1 MNQRRLG
8 IAFIFI
14 VLVCFCNIANAEKVY
29 EFNSTCQQAY
39 QEIIKLKLKEG
50 SLLIEKE
57 KKQNPDNLIPIFLES
72 YIDLFNLFFY
82 EDPAE
87 YAIKKLQLADRLKL
101 LETGPQNSPF
111 YRYCLSASYLHR
123 AFIEIK
129 FSENWRASWDVRK
142 AFLLIKENKRI
153 FSTFVPNDLI
163 YGGLQT
169 VIATIPS
176 GYTLFANLVGLSGT
190 MDEGLK
196 MVGNF
201 ANSDNPYAKLFSSE
215 GAFVYCYI
223 FYHIANRKQDVF
235 SYIQNK
241 KLDLVNNHLLA
252 YMAAN
257 IAIADKRLE
266 YAKNIMLSRNK
277 SPDYSPIPVWDYELG
292 LIHLYHLESKEG
304 IKYYESYL
312 SKFKGNFYLKD
323 NYLKLSW
330 CYFLEGNMQ
339 AAESARNNILRKGT
353 LDTDADKQ
361 AMKDARSG
369 VWPNMLL
376 LKARMLSDGGYY
388 KDALLTLNGKSVN
401 SFISEE
407 EKLEFDYRLGRIYD
421 DLNRNEE
428 AIQFYNSAITI
439 GANRQEY
446 YAARAALQVGEIY
459 ERLGKKAQAIIY
471 FQKVLSL
478 KNHEYKNSLDQKA
491 NAGIER
497 CSVK

>member
-1 MNQRRLG
+1 MKVQ
-8 IAFIFI
+8 
-14 VLVCFCNIANAEKVY
+14 AEKVY

-39 QEIIKLKLKEG
+39 EEIIKLKLKEG
-50 SLLIEKE
+50 TALIEKA
-57 KKQNPDNLIPIFLES
+57 KKQNPENLIPIYLES

-87 YAIKKLQLADRLKL
+87 YAIKKAVLADRLKL
-101 LETGPQNSPF
+101 LEAGPQNSPF
-111 YRYCLSASYLHR
+111 YRYCLSATYLHR
-123 AFIEIK
+123 AFVEIK

-142 AFLLIKENKRI
+142 AFLLIKDNKRI

-190 MDEGLK
+190 MDEGLN
-196 MVGNF
+196 MVSNF
-201 ANSDNPYAKLFSSE
+201 ANSNDPYAKLMSTE
-215 GAFVYCYI
+215 GAFVYCYV
-223 FYHIANRKQDVF
+223 FYHIANKKQDVF
-235 SYIQNK
+235 SFIQNK

-257 IAIADKRLE
+257 IAVADKRLE
-266 YAKNIMLSRNK
+266 YSKNIILSRNK
-277 SPDYSPIPVWDYELG
+277 STEYSPIPVWDYELG
-292 LIHLYHLESKEG
+292 LMHLYHLETKEG

-330 CYFLEGNMQ
+330 CYYLEGNMQ
-339 AAESARNNILRKGT
+339 AAEAARNNILKKGT

-361 AMKDARSG
+361 AMKDAKSG

-376 LKARMLSDGGYY
+376 LKARMMSDGGYY
-388 KDALLTLNGKSVN
+388 KEALLILNGKSVT
-401 SFISEE
+401 SFTTEE
-407 EKLEFDYRLGRIYD
+407 EKLEFEYRLGRIYD
-421 DLNRNEE
+421 DLNREEE

-459 ERLGKKAQAIIY
+459 ERLGKKSQAITY
-471 FQKVLSL
+471 FQKCLSL

-491 NAGIER
+491 NSGIER
-497 CSVK
+497 CTNK

>member
-1 MNQRRLG
+1 MKVQ
-8 IAFIFI
+8 
-14 VLVCFCNIANAEKVY
+14 AEKVY

-39 QEIIKLKLKEG
+39 EEIIKLKLKEG
-50 SLLIEKE
+50 TALIEKA
-57 KKQNPDNLIPIFLES
+57 KKQNPENLIPIYLES

-87 YAIKKLQLADRLKL
+87 YAIKKAVLADRLKL
-101 LETGPQNSPF
+101 LEAGPQNSPF
-111 YRYCLSASYLHR
+111 YRYCLSATYLHR
-123 AFIEIK
+123 AFVEIK

-142 AFLLIKENKRI
+142 AFLLIKDNKRI

-196 MVGNF
+196 MVSNF
-201 ANSDNPYAKLFSSE
+201 ANSNDPYAKLMSTE
-215 GAFVYCYI
+215 GAFVYCYV
-223 FYHIANRKQDVF
+223 FYHIANKKQDVF
-235 SYIQNK
+235 SFIQNK

-257 IAIADKRLE
+257 IAVADKRLE
-266 YAKNIMLSRNK
+266 YSKNIILSRNK
-277 SPDYSPIPVWDYELG
+277 STEYSPIPVWDYELG
-292 LIHLYHLESKEG
+292 LMHLYHLETKEG

-330 CYFLEGNMQ
+330 CYYLEGNMQ
-339 AAESARNNILRKGT
+339 AAEAARNNILKKGT

-361 AMKDARSG
+361 AMKDAKSG

-376 LKARMLSDGGYY
+376 LKARMMSDGGYY
-388 KDALLTLNGKSVN
+388 KEALLILNGKSVT
-401 SFISEE
+401 SFTTEE
-407 EKLEFDYRLGRIYD
+407 EKLEFEYRLGRIYD
-421 DLNRNEE
+421 DLNREEE

-459 ERLGKKAQAIIY
+459 ERLGKKSQAITY
-471 FQKVLSL
+471 FQKCLSL

-491 NAGIER
+491 NSGIER
-497 CSVK
+497 CTNK

>member
-1 MNQRRLG
+1 MGTVSFLL
-8 IAFIFI
+8 I
-14 VLVCFCNIANAEKVY
+14 LMFCLSTAIKAEKVY

-50 SLLIEKE
+50 SVLIEKA

-72 YIDLFNLFFY
+72 YIDLFNLFFF
-82 EDPAE
+82 EDPTE
-87 YAIKKLQLADRLKL
+87 YAIKKPLLAERLKL
-101 LETGPQNSPF
+101 LEVGPQNSPF
-111 YRYCLSASYLHR
+111 YRYCLSASYLHK

-142 AFLLIKENKRI
+142 AFLLIKDNKRI

-196 MVGNF
+196 MVSNF
-201 ANSDNPYAKLFSSE
+201 ANSNDPFAKLFNSE

-223 FYHIANRKQDVF
+223 FYHIANKKQDVF

-252 YMAAN
+252 YMVAN
-257 IAIADKRLE
+257 IAIADKRMD
-266 YAKNIMLSRNK
+266 YSKNIMLSRNK
-277 SPDYSPIPVWDYELG
+277 SPEYSQIPVWDYELG
-292 LIHLYHLESKEG
+292 LIHLYHLETKEG

-323 NYLKLSW
+323 NYLKLGW
-330 CYFLEGNMQ
+330 CYYLEGNMQ
-339 AAESARNNILRKGT
+339 AAEAARNAILKKGT

-361 AMKDARSG
+361 AMKDAKSG
-369 VWPNMLL
+369 VWPNTLL
-376 LKARMLSDGGYY
+376 LKARMMSDGGYY
-388 KDALLTLNGKSVN
+388 NDALLILNGKTVN
-401 SFISEE
+401 SFTKEE
-407 EKLEFDYRLGRIYD
+407 EKLEFNYRLGRIYD
-421 DLNRNEE
+421 DLNKNEE
-428 AIQFYNSAITI
+428 AIQYYISAINI
-439 GANRQEY
+439 GENRQEY
-446 YAARAALQVGEIY
+446 YGARAALQTAEIY
-459 ERLGKKAQAIIY
+459 ERLGKKNQAVIY
-471 FQKVLSL
+471 YQKCLSM
-478 KNHEYKNSLDQKA
+478 KNHEYKNSLDQRA
-491 NAGIER
+491 NAGMKR
-497 CSVK
+497 CTEK